1 MEGREGWAVEGCW
14 CLVLDIVR
22 LKCLRDIKEEIC
34 VSGAT
39 GEIWVGHKHLF
50 YFLCEIGGILKI
62 KTRRLGSQ
70 I

>member
-1 MEGREGWAVEGCW
+1 MFSV
-14 CLVLDIVR
+14 DIVH

-50 YFLCEIGGILKI
+50 YFFCEIGGILKI